1 MTDLAWNGVG
11 LRTPDVWEPASLERD
26 GLLLESGGRP
36 VCELKWN
43 VVQGTFS
50 FARHMKRL
58 SRNNRGVDILP
69 VDPADTPPT
78 WASAVSGLENSGLAL
93 RSFLWRTGD
102 ERGLGA
108 ALHHPATGLAALVQ
122 FFVRAPEDE
131 DLAATVLAT
140 FRDHTGGKT
149 LPWAMFGLAAR
160 VPARF
165 RLETFSFKP
174 GRFTVQY
181 WRPRSTRSQDRLPA
195 GKGPGVRLVFER
207 FVPADVLLRG
217 RDLADW
223 AGEIL
228 DLPKT
233 PVPEAT
239 PDGLAWA
246 GVSRTSLLRR
256 LLGRETRARGVVR
269 RTKRNAILAVTAT
282 GTDPVDAAEFDAVV
296 NSYGIV

>member
-11 LRTPDVWEPASLERD
+11 LRAPDAWEPASLERD
-26 GLLLESGGRP
+26 GLLLECGGRP
-36 VCELKWN
+36 ACELKWN

-58 SRNNRGVDILP
+58 SRRNRDADILP
-69 VDPADTPPT
+69 VDPADTPPA
-78 WASAVSGLENSGLAL
+78 WASAVGGLEDSGLAL
-93 RSFLWRTGD
+93 RSFLWRAGD

-122 FFVRAPEDE
+122 FFVRTPEDE
-131 DLAATVLAT
+131 DLAATVLAS
-140 FRDHTGGKT
+140 FRDHSGGKT
-149 LPWAMFGLAAR
+149 VPWAMFGLAAR

-181 WRPRSTRSQDRLPA
+181 WRTRSMRRQDRLPA
-195 GKGPGVRLVFER
+195 GKGPGVRLTFER
-207 FVPADVLLRG
+207 FVPADALLRG

-223 AGEIL
+223 SREIL
-228 DLPKT
+228 DLPKR

-256 LLGRETRARGVVR
+256 LLRREIRARGVVR
-269 RTKRNAILAVTAT
+269 LAGKNAILAVTAT
-282 GTDPVDAAEFDAVV
+282 GSDPVDAAEFDTVV
-296 NSYGIV
+296 QSYGIV